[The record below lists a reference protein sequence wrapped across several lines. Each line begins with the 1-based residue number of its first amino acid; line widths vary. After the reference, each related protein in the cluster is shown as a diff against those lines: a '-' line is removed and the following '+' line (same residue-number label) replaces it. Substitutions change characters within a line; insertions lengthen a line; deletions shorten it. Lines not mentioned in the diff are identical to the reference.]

1 MPNGI
6 SPWYPKPVAY
16 LAYEAPYTSSITELI
31 AIYLLLLIW
40 KPEEGGE
47 ADLEEDLLLSF
58 SLQLQA

>member
-16 LAYEAPYTSSITELI
+16 LAYEAPHTSSITELI

-40 KPEEGGE
+40 KPEVGGE
-47 ADLEEDLLLSF
+47 ADLEEDLLL
-58 SLQLQA
+58 